1 MLKDFCKDIREWQK
15 KRIVV
20 TGLGVVSCFGTDVEE
35 FYNKLL
41 AGHSGIVPIEEFP
54 CSEYPTR
61 FAGVIRNFDTG
72 DYMDKRQARRV
83 DPFIRYAMVA
93 GKKALESGRLVSES
107 LEKIDKTRAGIV
119 IGSGMGGMS
128 VFLDGVETI
137 LTKGYKRLTPF
148 FVPYIITNMG
158 GALLAMDIGFMG
170 PNYSISTACA
180 TANNSIHSA
189 AQQIWEG
196 KADLML
202 CGGAEAAINPIGLAG
217 FVAIKALSTR
227 NEDPT
232 KASRPWDRDRD
243 GFVMGEGAGVLLLES
258 LDHAL
263 ARGAP
268 IYAEYLGSA
277 VNCDAYHITDPRPDG
292 KGVSLCIE
300 EALRSSGVEKT
311 DVNYVNAHATST
323 LVGDLGEL
331 NAMKEVFGSHGKNIK
346 VNATKSMI
354 GHTLGAA
361 GGLEAVAT
369 IQAIRTGM
377 VHPTINLDH
386 PIPEASDFDLVPNVA
401 KPHKIKVAL
410 SNSFG
415 FGGHNSTL
423 VLAPY
428 HP

>member
-1 MLKDFCKDIREWQK
+1 MAK

-20 TGLGVVSCFGTDVEE
+20 TGMGIVSCFGTDVEE
-35 FYNKLL
+35 FYKQLL
-41 AGHSGIVPIEEFP
+41 AGKSGIVPIEEFP

-61 FAGVIRNFDTG
+61 FAGSIRNFDPG
-72 DYMDKRQARRV
+72 DYMDKKQARRV
-83 DPFIRYAMVA
+83 DPFIRYTIVS
-93 GKKALESGRLVSES
+93 GKKALESAHLTGEAF
-107 LEKIDKTRAGIV
+107 DKLDKSRCGIL

-128 VFLDGVETI
+128 VFYDGVETI
-137 LTKGYKRLTPF
+137 LTKGYRRLTPF

-158 GALLAMDIGFMG
+158 GALLGIDTGFMG

-180 TANNSIHSA
+180 TSNYCIHA
-189 AQQIWEG
+189 AAEQIWEG
-196 KADLML
+196 RADVML

-232 KASRPWDRDRD
+232 KASRPWDTARD
-243 GFVMGEGAGVLLLES
+243 GFVMGEGAGVLTLES
-258 LDHAL
+258 LEHAL

-268 IYAEYLGSA
+268 IYAEYLGSS
-277 VNCDAYHITDPRPDG
+277 VNCDAYHMTDPRPDG
-292 KGVSLCIE
+292 KGVAQCIE
-300 EALRSSGVEKT
+300 MALACAGVSKE
-311 DVNYVNAHATST
+311 DVNYVNAHATAT
-323 LVGDLGEL
+323 QAGDLCEL
-331 NAMKEVFGSHGKNIK
+331 NALRSVFGSHVKNML

-361 GGLEAVAT
+361 GGLGAIAT

-377 VHPTINLDH
+377 VHPTINLEN
-386 PIPEASDFDLVPNVA
+386 PEPAAADFDLVPNIA
-401 KPHKIKVAL
+401 KPHKVKIAIA
-410 SNSFG
+410 NSFG

-428 HP
+428 KP